1 MARNLD
7 WNIVYTIKPTTM
19 KDLKIKY
26 EAVKSLAKEMMK
38 LGNIAE
44 YFRLL
49 NEATAINKLIL
60 ATK

>member
-1 MARNLD
+1 
-7 WNIVYTIKPTTM
+7 M

-44 YFRLL
+44 YFRLI
-49 NEATAINKLIL
+49 NEATAINKLMLSIR
-60 ATK
+60 

>member
-1 MARNLD
+1 
-7 WNIVYTIKPTTM
+7 VYVIILKPTKM
-19 KDLKIKY
+19 NELKTKY
-26 EAVKSLAKEMMK
+26 EAIKSLAKEMMK

-60 ATK
+60 ATR

>member
-1 MARNLD
+1 
-7 WNIVYTIKPTTM
+7 M